1 LASIRRQRLAN
12 LLSEVQATI
21 AFDQPLLT
29 ATLQTNGIFV
39 SGTYALNPTTDEL
52 LGQGPI
58 ARYQVGIHFP
68 SAFPKAEPV
77 VFETGNTI
85 PHDADHHINPDGS
98 CCVVIWEV
106 WASSTKRV
114 SVQAYFDGPLR
125 NFFLGQHQKATTGKW
140 PFGEERHGKE
150 GLIDAFADRLSS
162 SRSEKKIRYLLR
174 LLSKDWPKGHWDCPC
189 GSGKIVRKCCAERL
203 ARLAKEVPK
212 RDAQRMLSR
221 LKSYDR

>member
-12 LLSEVQATI
+12 LFSEVQATI

-29 ATLQTNGIFV
+29 ATLQTDGILV
-39 SGTYALNPTTDEL
+39 SGTYALNPTTDDL
-52 LGQGPI
+52 IGQGPI
-58 ARYQVGIHFP
+58 ASYQVGIHFP
-68 SAFPKAEPV
+68 PAFPKAEPV
-77 VFETGNTI
+77 VLETGNTI

-106 WASSTKRV
+106 WASSTKSV

-125 NFFLGQHQKATTGKW
+125 NFFLGQYQKGETGKW

-150 GLIDAFADRLSS
+150 GLIDAFADRLSC

-203 ARLAKEVPK
+203 ARLANEVPK